1 MADTTKKTE
10 PENTIPAPEIPAVT
24 AQESKTIGTVPTED
38 AHVIEPAIN
47 QTEVPAQVM
56 QPRESD
62 TDVVHVHEVMITTD
76 YVITDPS
83 SPLAVQIPDEGRG
96 SLDLPMHRLGD
107 GTVEEKFDKA
117 NAAAAAEAKKK

>member
-1 MADTTKKTE
+1 MADTKKTE
-10 PENTIPAPEIPAVT
+10 PESTIPTPEIPAVT
-24 AQESKTIGTVPTED
+24 AQESKTIGTVPAED

-47 QTEVPAQVM
+47 QGEVPAQVM
-56 QPRESD
+56 QSREPD

-107 GTVEEKFDKA
+107 GTVEAKFDKA
-117 NAAAAAEAKKK
+117 NAEAAKKK